1 MTLTAAQLANGSVK
15 VQPNVV
21 IKALDG
27 EIHIEDLKITNML
40 GTKSKIFSS
49 TIRSSTD
56 LKAYHAVIAFYDVTD
71 PTKDLPSLS
80 KNPCRVYCGCKSFY
94 FYFSWEDMQNE
105 ALYGRHPKPY
115 ERKTHPGDPNY
126 KPPVNPAEIPG
137 VCKHLILLMRS
148 LRDSGFV
155 TE

>member
-1 MTLTAAQLANGSVK
+1 MTLTASDLTRGSVA
-15 VQPNVV
+15 VQPNV
-21 IKALDG
+21 ITKALDG
-27 EIHIEDLKITNML
+27 SIHIEDLKITNMK
-40 GTKSKIFSS
+40 GMKTKIFSS

-56 LKAYHAVIAFYDVTD
+56 LKAYHSVIAFYEVDD
-71 PTKDLPSLS
+71 PVNDKPSLS

-115 ERKTHPGDPNY
+115 ERKTQPGDPNY

-137 VCKHLILLMRS
+137 ACKHLLLMMRS